1 MLRYAT
7 AFAGNPETTYRS
19 IDLAGKTGGAD
30 PHALVGL
37 LYAEASHALRAA
49 ARAAENGRFDIKSER
64 VTRATAIL
72 FALEAGLDFDK
83 GGEVSKTLSRLYRG
97 ARQTVVDASLGSDPT
112 PFLEVAGTLD
122 EIAGAW
128 AGARTAH

>member
-37 LYAEASHALRAA
+37 LYAECSHALRAA
-49 ARAAENGRFDIKSER
+49 ARAAENGRLDVKSER
-64 VTRATAIL
+64 VTRAIAIL
-72 FALEAGLDFDK
+72 FALETGLDFER
-83 GGEVSKTLSRLYRG
+83 GGDVSKTLSRLYRG

-112 PFLEVAGTLD
+112 PFVTVASTLD
-122 EIAGAW
+122 DIAGAW
-128 AGARTAH
+128 AGVRNHH